1 MGHPETPTKLT
12 PLRYLDRLLRNSY
25 KHLSDKTM
33 PFSNVRRDRAH
44 FGHSIPHESRIVD
57 KTEPTWRLTRQS
69 NFNDTAR
76 AWANIGAADDI
87 ISYLIPLANV
97 NDEQNAAGFL
107 SELRKHYS
115 PKKTPIAE
123 RQADIQQ
130 QLADAAPI
138 APATPEA
145 ASPPVNE
152 AAPNA
157 AQQQPNTALPQT
169 GKEEPECGF
178 KKQLKLQQL
187 NKFNGQIVN
196 HLRKILEAQTP
207 EFKAN
212 ATILGRSDSTLEPF
226 IFEADPIGFRAETL
240 RIFNLTYPEDDRM
253 EDLRIRISDIR
264 YTSRDRLIGMTAE
277 IEILARDISN
287 FPAHEA
293 PMRNLLNR
301 TIWLKLQN
309 APEGQISNIAMSMI
323 LEPNAT
329 TLDQTFARLV
339 NMHTHM
345 DKHGL
350 YKTNIR
356 ANKATT
362 DLKPGQGP
370 APDGTF
376 CEACKHNFGIT
387 YPHPM
392 TRCYA
397 NPSKKSEKNDQ
408 WFERM
413 WSDNNKAGTTKKPY
427 VFADTSESPT
437 KRTKFSL

>member
-12 PLRYLDRLLRNSY
+12 PLRHLDRLLRNSY
-25 KHLSDKTM
+25 KHISDKTM
-33 PFSNVRRDRAH
+33 PFSNVQRDRAH
-44 FGHSIPHESRIVD
+44 FRHSIPHESRIVD

-76 AWANIGAADDI
+76 AWANIGAADDVNA
-87 ISYLIPLANV
+87 YLIPLANV

-107 SELRKHYS
+107 SELRKYYS

-138 APATPEA
+138 APGTPEA
-145 ASPPVNE
+145 APPPVIE

-169 GKEEPECGF
+169 GKEEPDEF

-196 HLRKILEAQTP
+196 HLRKIFEAQTP

-212 ATILGRSDSTLEPF
+212 ATILGKSDSTLEPF
-226 IFEADPIGFRAETL
+226 IFQADPIRFRAEML
-240 RIFNLTYPEDDRM
+240 RIFNLTYLEDDRI
-253 EDLRIRISDIR
+253 EDLRARICDIR

-277 IEILARDISN
+277 IETLARDISS
-287 FPAHEA
+287 FPTHELTL
-293 PMRNLLNR
+293 RKLLNR

-309 APEGQISNIAMSMI
+309 APEDQISTIAMTI
-323 LEPNAT
+323 DAT
-329 TLDQTFARLV
+329 VMTLDDTYARLV
-339 NMHTHM
+339 RMHTNM
-345 DKHGL
+345 ETQGK

-370 APDGTF
+370 APDGSY

-437 KRTKFSL
+437 KRTKFNL